1 MTTTYC
7 RMMLLTLAAMIGL
20 GIGPAQKPNPLH
32 VVIVMEGRNI
42 RLQPQVNGLR
52 DGLEELKYIEGENL
66 NWHRIDGGTNE
77 ELRANLKA
85 VLQRQRM
92 DVLVTLGT

>member
-1 MTTTYC
+1 MTKILC
-7 RMMLLTLAAMIGL
+7 HMVFFSLAAMLAL
-20 GIGPAQKPNPLH
+20 GIGPAQKRDTLD

-66 NWHRIDGGTNE
+66 NWQRIDGTSE
-77 ELRANLKA
+77 ELRANLKLL
-85 VLQRQRM
+85 LQ
-92 DVLVTLGT
+92 DNGWTC